1 MRSKYTKRK
10 KRQRG
15 GGHLKRIS
23 TMVLIMAIIYMYLI
37 YKEPQIQL
45 IDVGPD
51 ELIQPEDIGISLVP
65 YNKNVKNAINN
76 FLNTETGYNRVKV
89 QLDDSLGIVDIQSTY
104 NPYIDPAS
112 DDEMKRYRIYTDYS
126 KRKLSDEY
134 RDNWYDKSVSRTDLD
149 SVETMLQY
157 FMPPIVEMSGQIPN
171 DIYFAGGSIIPRRT
185 STSFA
190 HQDID
195 AQAIVGPGTI
205 DNDYR
210 IFLIQETGDTELTE
224 YVTKVNNQKA
234 TRYLNDIPY
243 FHNELEVVN
252 LKIENADYAAII
264 FDNFKIFHRT
274 PNLDLIKYFQ
284 GLVPDRLVTQ
294 IRIQWN
300 DYEQMD
306 YPMDDQMDD
315 QIDYDRSFEEI
326 VGGRHRRH
334 HRFYRN

>member
-1 MRSKYTKRK
+1 MRSKYTYRKR
-10 KRQRG
+10 RQQG

-23 TMVLIMAIIYMYLI
+23 TMVLIMSMIYMYLLS
-37 YKEPQIQL
+37 KEPLIQL
-45 IDVGPD
+45 LDVGPD

-171 DIYFAGGSIIPRRT
+171 DIYLGGFSNAPRR
-185 STSFA
+185 SLIIQQDD

-284 GLVPDRLVTQ
+284 GLVPDRLVTL

-300 DYEQMD
+300 DKDQMD

-326 VGGRHRRH
+326 VGGKH
-334 HRFYRN
+334 HRFHRN

>member
-1 MRSKYTKRK
+1 MRSKYYTKRK

-23 TMVLIMAIIYMYLI
+23 IMVLIMAMIYMYFLS
-37 YKEPQIQL
+37 KEPQIQL
-45 IDVGPD
+45 LDVGPD

-76 FLNTETGYNRVKV
+76 FLNTEFGYNKVKV
-89 QLDDSLGIVDIQSTY
+89 QLNDSLRIVDIQSRY

-112 DDEMKRYRIYTDYS
+112 SSEAIRFTKNIYTDYS

-134 RDNWYDKSVSRTDLD
+134 RDNWYDKSVSRIDLD
-149 SVETMLQY
+149 SVETILQY

-171 DIYFAGGSIIPRRT
+171 DIYLGGFSNTPRR
-185 STSFA
+185 SLIIQQDV

-195 AQAIVGPGTI
+195 AQAIAGPGSM

-224 YVTKVNNQKA
+224 FVTKVNNQKA
-234 TRYLNDIPY
+234 TRYLNYIPY

-284 GLVPDRLVTQ
+284 GLVPNRLATQ

-306 YPMDDQMDD
+306 DP
-315 QIDYDRSFEEI
+315 IDNRFEEI
-326 VGGRHRRH
+326 VGGYR
-334 HRFYRN
+334 RFYRN